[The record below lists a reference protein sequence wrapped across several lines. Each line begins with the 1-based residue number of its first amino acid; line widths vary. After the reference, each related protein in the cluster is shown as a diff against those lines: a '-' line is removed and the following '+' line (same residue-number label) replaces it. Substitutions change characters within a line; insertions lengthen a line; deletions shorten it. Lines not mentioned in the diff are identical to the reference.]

1 MVEDLK
7 NDAFVISELFE
18 STFNG
23 LIGVYARCSTAERW
37 SSEPQQDL
45 IEKWN
50 LRMLEIAKIKQN
62 ISKKNNWENIYT
74 LVQSLKPELKRMEK
88 LEEENYFSSPG
99 KSE

>member
-1 MVEDLK
+1 MFEDLK
-7 NDAFVISELFE
+7 SDAFVVSELFE

-62 ISKKNNWENIYT
+62 ISKKDNWRNMYELTET
-74 LVQSLKPELKRMEK
+74 LRPELKKMEQ
-88 LEEENYFSSPG
+88 LEENNYFN
-99 KSE
+99 